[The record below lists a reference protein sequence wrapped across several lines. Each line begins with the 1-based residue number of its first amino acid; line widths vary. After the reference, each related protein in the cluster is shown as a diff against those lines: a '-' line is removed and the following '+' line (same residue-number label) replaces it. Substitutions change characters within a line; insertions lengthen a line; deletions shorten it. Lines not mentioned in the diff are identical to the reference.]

1 MQLLINKEKKMDEK
15 KSSICA
21 AAPKLIFP
29 CSGAADVGEISD
41 KAGRLMTKNGAG
53 KMFCLAGIG
62 GQVEGIVKT
71 AKSASKILIIDG
83 CPVGCARLCFEKAG
97 ISDYEHILVTDLGF
111 KKGKAAVTADNIAI
125 VVAEAQ
131 KRL

>member
-1 MQLLINKEKKMDEK
+1 MDEK
-15 KSSICA
+15 KSNTCA

-29 CSGAADVGEISD
+29 CSGAADVGEIAD

-53 KMFCLAGIG
+53 NMFCLAGIG
-62 GQVEGIVKT
+62 GQVEGIVET
-71 AKSASKILIIDG
+71 AKSAAKILIIDG
-83 CPVGCARLCFEKAG
+83 CPVECAKLCFDKAG
-97 ISDYEHILVTDLGF
+97 ISDYEHMLVTDLGLE
-111 KKGKAAVTADNIAI
+111 KGKAAVTADNIAI